1 MASSSRMAHSFFMV
15 VPPSGYARLRA
26 GSIRQFHTKDSASD
40 AQTDFSS
47 GCSEGTQPYLLYG
60 KELMGNLA
68 EKMQADGVLSRQA
81 AFVRHCLY
89 YTTLCIE
96 LQAFAAGIADIFTKV
111 RQDAT
116 GCD

>member
-1 MASSSRMAHSFFMV
+1 M
-15 VPPSGYARLRA
+15 
-26 GSIRQFHTKDSASD
+26 
-40 AQTDFSS
+40 
-47 GCSEGTQPYLLYG
+47 LYG

-81 AFVRHCLY
+81 AFVWHCLY

-111 RQDAT
+111 RQDAS